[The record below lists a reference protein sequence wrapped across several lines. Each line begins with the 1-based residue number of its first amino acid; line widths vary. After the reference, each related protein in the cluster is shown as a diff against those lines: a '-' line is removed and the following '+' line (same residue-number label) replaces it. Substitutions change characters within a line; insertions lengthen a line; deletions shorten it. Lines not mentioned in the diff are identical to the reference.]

1 MKEKDFHK
9 LLEEYDPSLIEDKR
23 QVLARVKKGLDIES
37 SCKNSNEDSA
47 MVKYF
52 KEKDF
57 VLVDTEQR
65 LKDFYETDNNILY
78 LDWYSDSNVLTS
90 LYKASEDTK
99 NILGI
104 KEYITN
110 NSANIEL
117 AITVSF
123 ENIQFEF
130 IEKTT
135 PNLLKEISIDNIAV
149 KYEYDVNKNATA
161 CFKYNKYTYFIEF
174 KNILKEKTIIDI
186 VAELL
191 KSKS

>member
-9 LLEEYDPSLIEDKR
+9 MLEEYDPSLIEDKR
-23 QVLARVKKGLDIES
+23 QVLAKVKKGLDIES
-37 SCKNSNEDSA
+37 SCKNSNEDST

-52 KEKDF
+52 EEKDL

-78 LDWYSDSNVLTS
+78 LDWYFNSNVITS
-90 LYKASEDTK
+90 LYKALDDTK
-99 NILGI
+99 TILGI
-104 KEYITN
+104 KEYIN
-110 NSANIEL
+110 NSTNIEL

-123 ENIQFEF
+123 ENIQFDF

-135 PNLLKEISIDNIAV
+135 PNLLKETSIDNILV
-149 KYEYDVNKNATA
+149 KYLYNVNKNATV

-174 KNILKEKTIIDI
+174 KNILEEKSIIDI
-186 VAELL
+186 VTELL
-191 KSKS
+191 KSKKQ